1 MKTASA
7 LLAASLSLAALAPS
21 AHAVTGWAVTTE
33 NALISFDLSAPTSFL
48 STAGITGLRGHDGV
62 SADPFG
68 QILDLAQKDG
78 QLFGLDGNA
87 NFYSLNA
94 STGAATFLSNALA
107 PLGYDAG
114 LAYDPFF
121 ARFRFVSDAGENKLI
136 DTAGNVT
143 NAASL
148 FYGAGDANF
157 GTSVSFSGVAIDYDF
172 GTGFAL
178 DAVNDT
184 LAITY
189 DANFAEFFTL
199 GSLGLDITALAS
211 LDILSTGELFA
222 ALSTDSATSG
232 LYQIDP
238 VTGQAT
244 FVADFGTG
252 ITGIAFSTAAV
263 PEPSTYGLFA
273 GVAAIG
279 LAVLRRRNRRA

>member
-1 MKTASA
+1 MKNASA
-7 LLAASLSLAALAPS
+7 LAAAALSLAALAPS

-48 STAGITGLRGHDGV
+48 SSNTITGLRAVDGV
-62 SADPFG
+62 STDPFG

-78 QLFGLDGNA
+78 QLFGLDANA
-87 NFYSLNA
+87 NFYSLDA
-94 STGAATFLSNALA
+94 STGAATFLSNALS
-107 PLGYDAG
+107 PLGFDAG

-121 ARFRFVSDAGENKLI
+121 GQFRFVSDAGENKLI
-136 DTAGNVT
+136 STSGAVT
-143 NAASL
+143 NATSL

-157 GTSVSFSGVAIDYDF
+157 GANVSFSGVAIDYHF

-184 LAITY
+184 LAYTF

-199 GSLGLDITALAS
+199 GNLGLDITALAS
-211 LDILSTGELFA
+211 LDILANGELFA

-252 ITGIAFSTAAV
+252 ITGLAFSTAAI
-263 PEPSTYGLFA
+263 PEPSTYGLLA
-273 GVAAIG
+273 GASAIG
-279 LAVLRRRNRRA
+279 FALLRRRNRRA

>member
-7 LLAASLSLAALAPS
+7 ITAAALSLAALVPS
-21 AHAVTGWAVTTE
+21 AQAATGWAVTTN
-33 NALISFDLSAPTSFL
+33 NALISFDLSAPSSSL
-48 STAGITGLRGHDGV
+48 SSNAITGLRGVDGV

-68 QILDLAQKDG
+68 QILDIAQKDG
-78 QLFGLDGNA
+78 QLFGLDGYA
-87 NFYSLNA
+87 NFYSINA
-94 STGAATFLSNALA
+94 STGAASFLSNALS
-107 PLGYDAG
+107 PLGFDAG

-143 NAASL
+143 NGTSL
-148 FYGAGDANF
+148 FYGSGDVNF
-157 GTSVSFSGVAIDYDF
+157 GTNVSFSGVAIDYDF
-172 GTGFAL
+172 GTGYAL
-178 DAVNDT
+178 DAVNNT

-199 GSLGLDITALAS
+199 GNLGLDITSLAS
-211 LDILSTGELFA
+211 LDILANGELFA
-222 ALSTDSATSG
+222 ALSTDSNTSG

-252 ITGIAFSTAAV
+252 ITGLAFSTAAI

-273 GVAAIG
+273 GVSAIG
-279 LAVLRRRNRRA
+279 FALLRRRNRRA